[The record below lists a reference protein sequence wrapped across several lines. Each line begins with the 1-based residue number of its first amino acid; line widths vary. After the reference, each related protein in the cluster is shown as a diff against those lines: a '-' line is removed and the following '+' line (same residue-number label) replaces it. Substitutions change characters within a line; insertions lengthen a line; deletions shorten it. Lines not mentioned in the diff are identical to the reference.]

1 MQLVD
6 KQDDAALGLLD
17 LGQHGLQTLFKFTAV
32 LCACNQCA
40 HIEREDR
47 FVLQRLGHL
56 VRDDPL
62 RKALDD
68 GRLADARF
76 ADENG
81 VVLRL
86 AGQDADDIPDLVVT
100 ADDRVHF
107 LFPCTL
113 DQIRAVFGKR
123 LIRILR
129 RVGRHALAAAHRLQ
143 RLQTGLL
150 RDLVRTEQ
158 AFQHRV
164 RVFDQGQKQMLDGD
178 IFVLHLLCDVFRA
191 VQRRINGTRNI
202 ILIRLAARAGHA
214 RQLRQLRVHR
224 SLKAFKRHAH
234 LFQQL
239 RHKAVFL
246 LQKRGQQMDL
256 LDLLVLVFNGQLLG
270 GLNGLQRFL
279 RIVLCVHSSHL
290 FFQR

>member
-32 LCACNQCA
+32 LRACNQCA

-86 AGQDADDIPDLVVT
+86 AGQDADDIPDLVV
-100 ADDRVHF
+100 AANDRVH
-107 LFPCTL
+107 LLLPCTL

-143 RLQTGLL
+143 RL
-150 RDLVRTEQ
+150 
-158 AFQHRV
+158 
-164 RVFDQGQKQMLDGD
+164 
-178 IFVLHLLCDVFRA
+178 
-191 VQRRINGTRNI
+191 
-202 ILIRLAARAGHA
+202 
-214 RQLRQLRVHR
+214 
-224 SLKAFKRHAH
+224 
-234 LFQQL
+234 
-239 RHKAVFL
+239 
-246 LQKRGQQMDL
+246 
-256 LDLLVLVFNGQLLG
+256 
-270 GLNGLQRFL
+270 
-279 RIVLCVHSSHL
+279 
-290 FFQR
+290 

>member
-1 MQLVD
+1 MQFID
-6 KQDDAALGLLD
+6 KQDDTPFGLFD

-68 GRLADARF
+68 GCLADARF

-100 ADDRVHF
+100 ADDRVH
-107 LFPCTL
+107 LLLPCTL

-143 RLQTGLL
+143 RLQAGLL

-178 IFVLHLLCDVFRA
+178 IFVLHLLCDVLRA
-191 VQRRINGTRNI
+191 VQRRINGARDVI
-202 ILIRLAARAGHA
+202 FIRLAARAGHA
-214 RQLRQLRVHR
+214 RQLPQLRVHR
-224 SLKAFKRHAH
+224 GLKALQRDAH
-234 LFQQL
+234 LF
-239 RHKAVFL
+239 
-246 LQKRGQQMDL
+246 
-256 LDLLVLVFNGQLLG
+256 
-270 GLNGLQRFL
+270 
-279 RIVLCVHSSHL
+279 
-290 FFQR
+290 